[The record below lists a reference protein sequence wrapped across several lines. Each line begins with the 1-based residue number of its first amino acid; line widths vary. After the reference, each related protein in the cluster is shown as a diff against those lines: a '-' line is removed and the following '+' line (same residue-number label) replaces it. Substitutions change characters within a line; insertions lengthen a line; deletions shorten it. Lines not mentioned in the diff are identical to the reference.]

1 MIHIALVIII
11 SSLIFV
17 TFKLFDRFKIDNFQ
31 AITVNYVVA
40 SALGF
45 FIAGSQFNYNTII
58 EKQWLVYAISIGFI
72 FIFTFILFALSSQKA
87 GVAITAVFSKM
98 SVIIPVIAGTLLFSE
113 TLNLLKVL
121 GILFTLAAF
130 ILIFYKK
137 EKSKIQLSIIILPIL
152 IFFANGFID
161 TFLKYIEFNHI
172 SGDYTLFLTMGFM
185 TACIIGIIISILKYI
200 KTKKQFSKQTIL
212 GGVILGILNY
222 TTTYFL
228 FMAMSLFQSNVLF
241 PITNVGI
248 VMLSALFGLILFREK
263 LSKTNWAGILLS
275 ILAILLITLA

>member
-1 MIHIALVIII
+1 MTHIALVILI

-17 TFKLFDRFKIDNFQ
+17 TFKLFNRYQIDNFQ

-40 SALGF
+40 SILGF
-45 FIAGSQFNYNTII
+45 IIAGSQFNYSSII
-58 EKQWLVYAISIGFI
+58 EKSWFVYAIIIGFI
-72 FIFTFILFALSSQKA
+72 FIFTFLLFALSSQKA

-113 TLNLLKVL
+113 TLNLLKIL
-121 GILFTLAAF
+121 GIVFTLAAF

-137 EKSKIQLSIIILPIL
+137 EKNKIQLSIIILPIL

-161 TFLKYIEFNHI
+161 TFLKYVEFNHI
-172 SGDYTLFLTMGFM
+172 AGDYTLFLTTGFM
-185 TACIIGIIISILKYI
+185 TACIIGVIISAFKYF
-200 KTKKQFSKQTIL
+200 KTKKKFSKPTIL

-228 FMAMSLFQSNVLF
+228 FLAMSQFQSNVLF
-241 PITNVGI
+241 PITNIGI

-275 ILAILLITLA
+275 ILAILMIAFA